1 MTSAPGD
8 SPKPMNLLKNILPE
22 VTEKMAQV
30 FIPTP
35 LRKFTGNSAKL
46 EVAGSTV
53 GEIISGLTERF
64 PELKRHL
71 INADGTVPSFI
82 NIFVDEDDIRN
93 LSLQDTP
100 VKENSSVSIVPAI
113 AGGV

>member
-1 MTSAPGD
+1 
-8 SPKPMNLLKNILPE
+8 
-22 VTEKMAQV
+22 MATV

-46 EVAGSTV
+46 VVDENTV
-53 GEIISGLTERF
+53 GKVIKSLTDQY
-64 PELKRHL
+64 PDLKRHL
-71 INADGTVPSFI
+71 ITADGTVPSFI

-113 AGGV
+113 AGGAS